1 MTSETAASVVE
12 LTQDGD
18 VLLVTIN
25 NPPVNAL
32 GAAVRQGLVAAME
45 QADASAEVKAVLIVG
60 QGKAFIAGADI
71 REFGKPPVAPFLP
84 DVCNRIE
91 ACTKPVVAVI
101 HGAALGG
108 GLEIAMAAH
117 YRLALPAAKLG
128 LPEVSLGLIP
138 GAGGTQRAPRLMGVK
153 AAAELM
159 LGGKPLSAKAA
170 QAAGLVD
177 KLEEGT
183 DPVAAGMAYIRE
195 LLAQDAPVRATSA
208 DQSQL
213 ADKAAAHAELEALRA
228 DTAKKSRGL
237 FSPLK
242 IIDCVQAAVDL
253 PFAEGLKFERT

>member
-12 LTQDGD
+12 LKQDGD

-45 QADASAEVKAVLIVG
+45 QADASAAVKAVLIVG

-91 ACTKPVVAVI
+91 AYTKPVVAVI

-117 YRLALPAAKLG
+117 YR
-128 LPEVSLGLIP
+128 
-138 GAGGTQRAPRLMGVK
+138 
-153 AAAELM
+153 
-159 LGGKPLSAKAA
+159 
-170 QAAGLVD
+170 
-177 KLEEGT
+177 
-183 DPVAAGMAYIRE
+183 
-195 LLAQDAPVRATSA
+195 
-208 DQSQL
+208 
-213 ADKAAAHAELEALRA
+213 
-228 DTAKKSRGL
+228 
-237 FSPLK
+237 
-242 IIDCVQAAVDL
+242 
-253 PFAEGLKFERT
+253 